1 MVSGLKGLKITK
13 EVKRVGKYVNPIP
26 YIDKAKKFEMRL
38 IVTLDEVTDVQRA
51 KEIVADYIL
60 GLSKEYLIKGIA
72 CTQQFAVYPE
82 SEGK

>member
-60 GLSKEYLIKGIA
+60 GLSKEDLIKGIA